1 MAQLPMRLCPTCRM
15 PVPNGQRFCSNC
27 GSMVGDEGNKPTALS
42 GETPQ
47 VSDTGTRAATP
58 TPPPPP
64 FYNGPAHTQYP
75 REGQQTPPPQY
86 PRDGQQTPPPQYQQ
100 GQPPVLPPLAPTY
113 ATPQQGSSGRVW
125 RRVGCIAGVVLLLA
139 LGVCGAAGYFVYRGA
154 NNVLSNVAKTAT
166 ATGGYV
172 SSGSSNVTPTIG
184 PTITTKIGSAIT
196 YAGNNITI
204 VDVQQAQ
211 SFADDGSTSQSTGVA
226 RLDIKEQNTATQ
238 SADVVYGNIA
248 RLLLPDGSKVE
259 PLNEQQSIF
268 PDASVSRTNWLD
280 FPVPT
285 TVKPEQ
291 LTLVLGTPDDAQMNV
306 PLTSSA
312 DLTKYQPRTSNPN
325 KTFQYEGLNW
335 TMTNATASWSSKAVQ
350 AKNGMVYVTVDF
362 KIDGAPDKDVS
373 EYFNSYMRLKAGS
386 TVSSPD
392 SNTDFPTSFPA
403 KSTGTMASVI
413 FLVPQGSTAY
423 TFILLPD
430 SSGTT
435 TQTSTDFQIP

>member
-47 VSDTGTRAATP
+47 VSDVETRAATP

-64 FYNGPAHTQYP
+64 PLRNGPAYTQYP
-75 REGQQTPPPQY
+75 AS
-86 PRDGQQTPPPQYQQ
+86 GQQTPPPQYQQ
-100 GQPPVLPPLAPTY
+100 GQLPVSPPVASTY
-113 ATPQQGSSGRVW
+113 ATPQKGSSGGVW
-125 RRVGCIAGVVLLLA
+125 RRVGCIAGIVLLLA
-139 LGVCGAAGYFVYRGA
+139 LGICGAAGYFVYRGA
-154 NNVLSNVAKTAT
+154 NTVLSNVAKTAT
-166 ATGGYV
+166 ATGGYI
-172 SSGSSNVTPTIG
+172 SSGGSSSGGSSNVTPTLG
-184 PTITTKIGSAIT
+184 PTITTKIGSTIT
-196 YAGNNITI
+196 YASNNITF

-211 SFADDGSTSQSTGVA
+211 SFADDSSSSQATGIA
-226 RLDIKEQNTATQ
+226 RLDIKEQNTATH
-238 SADVVYGNIA
+238 SADIVYGNIA
-248 RLLLPDGSKVE
+248 RLQLPDSSIVE
-259 PLNEQQSIF
+259 PLNEQQEIF

-285 TVKPEQ
+285 TVNPNQ
-291 LTLVLGTPDDAQMNV
+291 LTLILGTADDAQMSI
-306 PLTSSA
+306 PLTSGA
-312 DLTKYQPRTSNPN
+312 DLTKYMPRASSQN

-335 TMTNATASWSSKAVQ
+335 AMTNATASWSSDAAQ
-350 AKNGMVYVTVDF
+350 AKKGMVYVTIDF
-362 KIDGAPDKDVS
+362 KIDGATDKDVS
-373 EYFNSYMRLKAGS
+373 ENFNSYMRLKAGS

-413 FLVPQGSTAY
+413 FMVPQGSTAY

-435 TQTSTDFQIP
+435 TQTSTDFQIA